1 MRSRLAWVALP
12 LTLLLLGGCASAPRQ
27 GTGSVAPPAWLSTPA
42 VWRIRQ
48 VVLIE
53 LGGKQFPMQGLL
65 ELDTAAGT
73 VRLAALDD
81 FGVTLFRLS
90 VSRTGEHVDF
100 ILPLVPQGAEV
111 TRSVAA
117 SLRSI
122 YLEPG
127 VVVPGADGVF
137 LEAGPGGN
145 VSAASSRGGG
155 GWRVWYD
162 AYGDAGG
169 VPVPRLIRFE
179 QRGGVSLK
187 IRQESVRR
195 VGN

>member
-1 MRSRLAWVALP
+1 MRILVAWLTLP
-12 LTLLLLGGCASAPRQ
+12 LAALLFCGCAAAPRR
-27 GTGSVAPPAWLSTPA
+27 TAPSAAPPAWLATPA

-53 LGGKQFPMQGLL
+53 LGERQFPVQGLL
-65 ELDTAAGT
+65 ELDTAAGSL
-73 VRLAALDD
+73 RLVALDD
-81 FGVTLFRLS
+81 FGVTLFRLT
-90 VSRTGEHVDF
+90 VTRADERVDF
-100 ILPLVPQGAEV
+100 LLPLVPQGAEV

-117 SLRSI
+117 SLRRI
-122 YLEPG
+122 YLEPA
-127 VVVPGADGVF
+127 VADPAGTGIL
-137 LEAGPGGN
+137 LETGPDGN
-145 VSAASSRGGG
+145 VSTAGPRGGD

-179 QRGGVSLK
+179 RRGDASLK